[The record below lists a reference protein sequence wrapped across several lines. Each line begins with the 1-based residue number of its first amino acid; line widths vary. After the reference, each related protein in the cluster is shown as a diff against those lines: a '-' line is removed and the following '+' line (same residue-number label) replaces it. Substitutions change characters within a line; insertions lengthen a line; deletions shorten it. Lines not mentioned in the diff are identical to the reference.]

1 MLSNFLI
8 ALREGLEASLI
19 IGILVAFIVR
29 SNNRK
34 SLVLVWIGVAL
45 AALASLTFG
54 AFLSFTSA
62 QLSPRGEQ
70 IFAGTTSLAAVALV
84 TWMVFWMKSNARGL
98 RENIH
103 GKVEEALPMG
113 KIALVL
119 TAFFAVVREGLETSL
134 FLFTNAK
141 TVHDNSRPLIGLI
154 LGLVAAIG
162 LGVALY
168 RRSIKINISKFF
180 AITGTALLIV
190 AAGVLQHA
198 VFEFQEFGALPG
210 AHALIWDWTGA
221 PSAVTTILS
230 GTIGINT
237 TTSWLQF
244 IVWVGYLGLV
254 IRPYLAPAKAQPKRE
269 EVPA

>member
-19 IGILVAFIVR
+19 IGILVAFVVR
-29 SNNRK
+29 SNHRR
-34 SLVLVWIGVAL
+34 SLALVWSGVAL
-45 AALASLTFG
+45 AAITSLAFG

-70 IFAGTTSLAAVALV
+70 IFAGTTSLAAVSLV
-84 TWMVFWMKSNARGL
+84 TWMVFWMKNNARGL

-103 GKVEEALPMG
+103 GKMEQALPMG
-113 KIALVL
+113 KIALIL

-141 TVHDNSRPLIGLI
+141 TVHDNSRPLIGLVLGLLAAII
-154 LGLVAAIG
+154 LGI
-162 LGVALY
+162 ALY

-180 AITGTALLIV
+180 AITGTALIIV

-198 VFEFQEFGALPG
+198 VMEFQDFGALPG
-210 AHALIWDWTGA
+210 AHALIWDWSHA
-221 PSAVTTILS
+221 PTAITTILS

-237 TTSWLQF
+237 TATWLQF
-244 IVWVGYLGLV
+244 IIWVAYLALV
-254 IRPYLAPAKAQPKRE
+254 IPPYLAPAKARKE
-269 EVPA
+269 LLPA